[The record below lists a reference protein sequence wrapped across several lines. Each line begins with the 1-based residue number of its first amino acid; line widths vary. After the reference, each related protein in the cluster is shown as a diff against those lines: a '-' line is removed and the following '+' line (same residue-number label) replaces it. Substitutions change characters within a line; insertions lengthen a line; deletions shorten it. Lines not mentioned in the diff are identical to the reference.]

1 MPIYEYECSAC
12 HHRSEA
18 MQALSD
24 APLSECPECR
34 QASLRRLV
42 SAAGF
47 RLKGTGWYVTDFRNK
62 GVKPAEKSGAEAGDK
77 KAAGEGG
84 KTGGEKSDAAAAAS
98 SSTSESKPPAAP
110 AE

>member
-12 HHRSEA
+12 RHRTEA

-24 APLSECPECR
+24 VPLSECPECR

-47 RLKGTGWYVTDFRNK
+47 RLKGTGWYATDFR
-62 GVKPAEKSGAEAGDK
+62 GVKPAEKAATEAGGK
-77 KAAGEGG
+77 G
-84 KTGGEKSDAAAAAS
+84 KTGDEKKVGGEQSDSGATAS
-98 SSTSESKPPAAP
+98 GSTSESKPPAPP